1 MFTEV
6 GVEGFANLTR
16 AKNSYDIPT
25 VVQKIRETVGSFALT
40 LGIGKGRLEN
50 VTDMQNALWLSKS
63 LEEAGR
69 FSHTL
74 SAAELNELGKTIT
87 KANNTRVLD
96 ARKRTQFILETIDNY
111 FQQNGLINRTDIK
124 YFSNL
129 NDVVFFAFND
139 QRLSGTDKFI
149 RLKPS
154 IEKFNLKYD
163 EQPTDNRSGNKAFNY
178 SGLLSVGINKYVPK
192 NLKHQNNF
200 GISAEL
206 RYQSNDYSEYYIAQ
220 GNPVNSLDLESTLKQ
235 GGLAGFFDH
244 GIYPNSRTLINFT
257 AQASGG
263 YQDVDGQESHYIST
277 QLLAS
282 WNYFISYRT
291 RIKCSIIALYQD
303 NM

>member
-1 MFTEV
+1 MRKPLLLFTLFIQATLLYSQPDSVLQDFKFRNANYRAISIGVNGSGMFDNTNYTNGTLNQYAVGFSGTFQFQQSRSTEKQLLNLSVSLAPFFTSNNADNVTDNTKTKSISILPNFYLNNKWFSKKMFTEV

-139 QRLSGTDKFI
+139 QR
-149 RLKPS
+149 
-154 IEKFNLKYD
+154 
-163 EQPTDNRSGNKAFNY
+163 
-178 SGLLSVGINKYVPK
+178 
-192 NLKHQNNF
+192 
-200 GISAEL
+200 
-206 RYQSNDYSEYYIAQ
+206 
-220 GNPVNSLDLESTLKQ
+220 
-235 GGLAGFFDH
+235 
-244 GIYPNSRTLINFT
+244 
-257 AQASGG
+257 
-263 YQDVDGQESHYIST
+263 
-277 QLLAS
+277 
-282 WNYFISYRT
+282 
-291 RIKCSIIALYQD
+291 
-303 NM
+303 